1 MTLPDLPY
9 DVEAEAAM
17 LGAVLYQP
25 DVLTDLSP
33 IVQPGDFYLEKH
45 AQIFTAMLDC
55 ASDRTPADPRLVG
68 ARLRERQALDGVGG
82 YAYLAHLT
90 AEAPIRSHAERF
102 ARVVAN
108 HATRRRLIDAGSRIA
123 ALGYATARPVDEVL
137 AEAAACLTSTSRRA
151 ADGLVP
157 LRRVV
162 DELYESMQAGA
173 PRAIRTG
180 LDRLDDLIGGL
191 CPGDLTIVAG
201 RPGHGKSSL
210 ALTLADTL
218 ARDGLQVAYFSLEM
232 RRDELAQ
239 RLVAMRSGV
248 SASTQR
254 QQSYTD
260 TEVAAVYGALGEIA
274 SLPLA
279 LYDQRGLGIADLRT
293 RAVRYAQ
300 AVGGLALI
308 VVDYL
313 TLVEAQ
319 IGRGMNRAQAV
330 GEISRGLKRLAGE
343 ADCPVVALAQLN
355 RAIDGRADNE
365 PELSD
370 LRESGDIEADA
381 DQVIFVVRP
390 ELYESDPRRADAV
403 RGIAKLYVKKNRHGE
418 TGIAVVQFDGVR
430 TTLRNLSTQYRGVEG
445 Y

>member
-1 MTLPDLPY
+1 MSLDAPY
-9 DVEAEAAM
+9 DLEAEEAV

-25 DVLTDLSP
+25 DVLTSVAPL
-33 IVQPGDFYLEKH
+33 VQVDDFYLEKH
-45 AQIFTAMLDC
+45 RTIYTAMLDC
-55 ASDRTPADPRLVG
+55 ATARTPADPRLVG
-68 ARLRERQALDGVGG
+68 ARLKERQALDVSGG

-90 AEAPIRSHAERF
+90 AEAPIASHAEHY
-102 ARVVAN
+102 ARVVAG
-108 HATRRRLIDAGSRIA
+108 HGTRRRLIDAGGKIA
-123 ALGYATARPVDEVL
+123 ALGYATGRPIDEVL
-137 AEAAACLTSTSRRA
+137 AEATAHLSVTQRRTT
-151 ADGLVP
+151 DGLVS

-162 DELYESMQAGA
+162 DELYETMQAGA
-173 PRAIRTG
+173 PRSVRTG

-191 CPGDLTIVAG
+191 CPGDLTIIAG

-210 ALTLADTL
+210 ALTIADTL
-218 ARDGLQVAYFSLEM
+218 ARGGQTVAYFTLEM

-260 TEVAAVYGALGEIA
+260 HEIAAVYGALGDIA
-274 SLPLA
+274 GLPLA
-279 LYDQRGLGIADLRT
+279 LYDQRGVSIADLRA

-313 TLVEAQ
+313 TLVEAH

-355 RAIDGRADNE
+355 RAIDGRTDNE

-390 ELYESDPRRADAV
+390 ELYESDPRRAEAV

-430 TTLRNLSTQYRGVEG
+430 TTLRNLAPQFRTPEG

>member
-1 MTLPDLPY
+1 MTMIELPY
-9 DVEAEAAM
+9 DLEAEAGV

-25 DVLTDLSP
+25 DALTALAPLVKVD
-33 IVQPGDFYLEKH
+33 DFYLEKH
-45 AQIFTAMLDC
+45 RQIFVAMLDC
-55 ASDRTPADPRLVG
+55 QSSRTPADPRLVG
-68 ARLRERQALDGVGG
+68 AKLRDRQTLDGVGG

-90 AEAPIRSHAERF
+90 AEAPISSHAEHY
-102 ARVVAN
+102 ARIVAG
-108 HATRRRLIDAGSRIA
+108 HATRRRLIEAGGKIA
-123 ALGYATARPVDEVL
+123 ALGYATARPVDELV
-137 AEAAACLTSTSRRA
+137 AEAAAHLSDTSRRGS
-151 ADGLVP
+151 DVLIP

-173 PRAIRTG
+173 VRSVRTG

-191 CPGDLTIVAG
+191 CPGDLTIIAG

-218 ARDGLQVAYFSLEM
+218 VRDGMQVAYFSLEM
-232 RRDELAQ
+232 RRSELAQ
-239 RLVAMRSGV
+239 RMVAMYSGV

-260 TEVAAVYGALGEIA
+260 TEIAAVYSALGEIA
-274 SLPLA
+274 GLPLA
-279 LYDQRGLGIADLRT
+279 LYDQRGLSIADLRS
-293 RAVRYAQ
+293 RAVQYAQ
-300 AVGGLALI
+300 AVGGLGLI

-313 TLVEAQ
+313 TLVESQ

-330 GEISRGLKRLAGE
+330 GDISRGLKRLAGE

-355 RAIDGRADNE
+355 RAIDGRTDNE

-390 ELYESDPRRADAV
+390 ELYENDPRRAEAV
-403 RGIAKLYVKKNRHGE
+403 KGIAKLYVKKNRHGE

-430 TTLRNLSTQYRGVEG
+430 TTLRNLASQYRGMEG